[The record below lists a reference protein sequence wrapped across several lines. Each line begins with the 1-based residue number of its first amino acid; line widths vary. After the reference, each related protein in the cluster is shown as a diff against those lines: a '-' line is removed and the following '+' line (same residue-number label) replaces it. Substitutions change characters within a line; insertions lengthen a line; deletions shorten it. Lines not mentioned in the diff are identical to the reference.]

1 MSLKKQLEDLEEQYN
16 TTLDETLDLVSIEH
30 VKIKDALINQL
41 PLELSWNSMVSKG
54 KSLKDRIEYE
64 MDSAYSAAM
73 EKELRHSHRSTSIS
87 EAREFAKCCPIYKE
101 HRLLY
106 LDADALLGDIKAAM
120 ETVTSRRY
128 VLNNL
133 TNLVVSSS
141 ESHLL

>member
-1 MSLKKQLEDLEEQYN
+1 MTLKDQLEALEEQYN
-16 TTLDETLDLVSIEH
+16 STLDETLDLVSIEN

-41 PLELSWNSMVSKG
+41 PLELSWNALVSKG
-54 KSLKDRIEYE
+54 KALKDRIEYE
-64 MDSAYSAAM
+64 MESSYSAAM

-87 EAREFAKCCPIYKE
+87 EAREFAKCDASYKQ

-133 TNLVVSSS
+133 TNLVVSST
-141 ESHLL
+141 ENHLL